1 MKKLNNYII
10 ALFLI
15 LAFILFSIPFLTN
28 LDVLN
33 NLFVKE
39 KMAKQLEGSVEFS
52 RLKRKMVIYNQ
63 KDPDNY
69 IFWGDFFK
77 KIGEEKKAIYF
88 YKKAINFNPLRTIR
102 TYQELAKLYEELGK
116 EMERENLIFNVA
128 SLIMEKQLHYPD
140 LGYELRKPTSELIYS
155 LAKEKFEKKDYDEA
169 LKNLEMAIKIDPWV
183 ICHLDPLPFIDVDP
197 NVSRPFVEKLSNLD
211 RQYFLC
217 FYEYYI
223 GLFRSAGFLEKITD
237 IAPEWPFYW
246 VELSSSY
253 LDQDEF
259 DKAKS
264 TLKSCLKHSPGALD
278 CKKALELLEKR
289 IN

>member
-10 ALFLI
+10 WSFLVFSI
-15 LAFILFSIPFLTN
+15 ILFSVPFLTN

-140 LGYELRKPTSELIYS
+140 LGYELREPTSELIYS
-155 LAKEKFEKKDYDEA
+155 LAKEKFEKKNYDEA

-183 ICHLDPLPFIDVDP
+183 ICHLDPLPFLDVDTDI
-197 NVSRPFVEKLSNLD
+197 SKPFVNELLKLDSK
-211 RQYFLC
+211 YFLC
-217 FYEYYI
+217 FYEYYLR
-223 GLFRSAGFLEKITD
+223 LFRSAGFLEKITD
-237 IAPEWPFYW
+237 IAPEWPPFW
-246 VELSSSY
+246 IELGNSY
-253 LDQDEF
+253 LEKKEF
-259 DKAKS
+259 EKAES
-264 TLKSCLKHSPGALD
+264 VFKSCLEYTPEAFD
-278 CKKALELLEKR
+278 CKMGLEWAEEKQ
-289 IN
+289 N